1 MSDKE
6 KRIKEL
12 EEAIN
17 SLIHSIEDN
26 VDDYLVMQ
34 EACDKA
40 KLLLLPY
47 NPEDEHEKDLI
58 LSLTLAY
65 SVIAWWEDN
74 KDDMIEREFV
84 KLAFDIT
91 KGENVF

>member
-1 MSDKE
+1 MPLNKE
-6 KRIKEL
+6 DRIKEL
-12 EEAIN
+12 EESIN

-40 KLLLLPY
+40 KLLLLSYKPK
-47 NPEDEHEKDLI
+47 DEHEKDLI

-65 SVIAWWEDN
+65 SVIAWWEEH
-74 KDDMIEREFV
+74 KDDMIEPEFV
-84 KLAFDIT
+84 KIAKEIVN
-91 KGENVF
+91 G

>member
-1 MSDKE
+1 VDGELMSDQE

-17 SLIHSIEDN
+17 SLIYSIEDN

-40 KLLLLPY
+40 KLLLFSYKPK
-47 NPEDEHEKDLI
+47 ED
-58 LSLTLAY
+58 
-65 SVIAWWEDN
+65 
-74 KDDMIEREFV
+74 
-84 KLAFDIT
+84 
-91 KGENVF
+91 